1 MKNLIDLCE
10 KYKGL
15 RGGWYAYPANAG
27 FNFTIGKP
35 IPFLN
40 QLLFPNY
47 KIKQELK
54 PSSDLTLIQFSLDS
68 FIPSFPKPPD
78 VYYSTESAVLQ
89 NAGGFKVLSVLLKDI
104 THPPNAVTNLYYFGR
119 TSEKEIKILDAT
131 KLTEVGVLTKTI
143 QKENG
148 ETIELTNQ
156 YYGALYGIA
165 YTPDKKPVPTIT
177 QFIINTS
184 AGGRI
189 KSIQFGYA
197 LPIYLESYSAQV
209 TRSSF
214 TVSNETW
221 IGENINSILDES
233 FTNPFLVNINYIPNA
248 IAYTCKK

>member
-1 MKNLIDLCE
+1 
-10 KYKGL
+10 
-15 RGGWYAYPANAG
+15 
-27 FNFTIGKP
+27 
-35 IPFLN
+35 
-40 QLLFPNY
+40 
-47 KIKQELK
+47 
-54 PSSDLTLIQFSLDS
+54 
-68 FIPSFPKPPD
+68 
-78 VYYSTESAVLQ
+78 VYWSVDSAVLQ
-89 NAGGFKVLSVLLKDI
+89 NAGGFKVLSVLLEDI
-104 THPPNAVTNLYYFGR
+104 THPPNAVTNLYYFVR
-119 TSEKEIKILDAT
+119 TSEKEVKILDAT

-148 ETIELTNQ
+148 DTIELTNQ

-165 YTPDKKPVPTIT
+165 HTSDKKPVPTIT
-177 QFIINTS
+177 QFTINTS

-197 LPIYLESYSAQV
+197 LPMYLESYSAQV

-233 FTNPFLVNINYIPNA
+233 FTNPFIVNINYIPNA